1 VNVVLFYAPRLDST
15 VGALSFLHH
24 PIMFSNDLSFNVK
37 EKAMK
42 KASMIKYAVA
52 FVLIFGA
59 ALSRMVPHL
68 PNFTPLAAI
77 ALFGGFYLD
86 KKFAIIAPLAA
97 MAVSDYFIGFSSDW
111 IFVYGSLLA
120 IGAMALTM
128 QKNKSAVVVA
138 GTTLAGAV
146 LFFIVT
152 NFGVWATQ
160 TWYPRTAAGLVE
172 CFSMALPFFRN
183 TLAGDVFYVAVMF
196 GVYETA
202 LMLVN
207 KTETA
212 RATV

>member
-1 VNVVLFYAPRLDST
+1 
-15 VGALSFLHH
+15 
-24 PIMFSNDLSFNVK
+24 
-37 EKAMK
+37 MK
-42 KASMIKYAVA
+42 KVSMIKYAVA

-86 KKFAIIAPLAA
+86 KKFAFVVPLAA

-111 IFVYGSLLA
+111 MFVYGSFLA
-120 IGAMALTM
+120 IGALALSM
-128 QKNKSAVVVA
+128 QSRKSAAVVA
-138 GTTLAGAV
+138 GTTLAGSMI
-146 LFFIVT
+146 FFAVT

-160 TWYPRTAAGLVE
+160 AWYPKTAAGLAE
-172 CFSMALPFFRN
+172 CFTMAVPFFRN

-196 GVYETA
+196 GIYEAA

-207 KTETA
+207 RTETA
-212 RATV
+212 ADAA